1 MLPNYINN
9 LYKIHTLRK
18 ERYKDVIGAVS
29 FQKVLKGIVFSGPFF
44 SVSALYLTIIEV
56 IYAHIHSPSSNR
68 NLISVSCFVCF
79 SGEVLFR
86 WIYNDFPNFIIPDQ
100 RRFVSQTTGN
110 LYIAKVE
117 ASDIG
122 NYSCFVS
129 SPSIGKSVFS
139 MPIPLLP
146 QIESECCHIT
156 HNAKRFPHNC
166 LPETT
171 VVLKC

>member
-1 MLPNYINN
+1 MLPNYFNN
-9 LYKIHTLRK
+9 IYCTNTILSGKK
-18 ERYKDVIGAVS
+18 RYNACHWG
-29 FQKVLKGIVFSGPFF
+29 GIFC
-44 SVSALYLTIIEV
+44 
-56 IYAHIHSPSSNR
+56 NR
-68 NLISVSCFVCF
+68 NLISVSCFVCL

-110 LYIAKVE
+110 MYIAKVE
-117 ASDIG
+117 ASDVG

-129 SPSIGKSVFS
+129 SPTIGKSVFS

-156 HNAKRFPHNC
+156 HNAEIFPHNC
-166 LPETT
+166 LF
-171 VVLKC
+171 KG